1 MLNQLNIYLCMSEKE
16 VAVVAFPLLDG
27 RFDARV
33 SSTDEQTHAWCRDIF
48 NYYWEYAYPR
58 LKLADKLFWWLEQ
71 HPAIIQVFKQIAQ
84 EEALIHNEV
93 SSVLEEKFLIKVG

>member
-1 MLNQLNIYLCMSEKE
+1 
-16 VAVVAFPLLDG
+16 
-27 RFDARV
+27 
-33 SSTDEQTHAWCRDIF
+33 
-48 NYYWEYAYPR
+48 

-93 SSVLEEKFLIKVG
+93 SSVLEEKFLIKGGQLTILGDHVYKRLLK